1 MSVSSR
7 ITVVAILLATT
18 VTMSASRVTML
29 VTTPLSV
36 TIRNVIIRATTRKAT
51 VTAAAKVAACV
62 HNVKSVQH
70 AMSVLSVTNARPA
83 NCVQHVTLS
92 SLATPV
98 AHKQQSKPVMKNHV
112 RHVHNVNYAQ
122 LLMSVLP

>member
-29 VTTPLSV
+29 VTTRLSV
-36 TIRNVIIRATTRKAT
+36 TLRNAIIRATTRKTT
-51 VTAAAKVAACV
+51 VTAAAKVATCA

-70 AMSVLSVTNARPA
+70 AMSVLSVTNARPV

-92 SLATPV
+92 SLARSEERRVGKECRSRRATD
-98 AHKQQSKPVMKNHV
+98 HGRKDKEE
-112 RHVHNVNYAQ
+112 
-122 LLMSVLP
+122 